1 MATIKLNRNGRF
13 SELVLKGRLLTRS
26 QPLEAMP
33 IDFVLTFL
41 GDPNLTITF
50 DEADRKDLKK
60 LDPKRLI
67 RLSRAL
73 DRDITTHDEL
83 CNLLL
88 PSKPKAK
95 KPASKPKKSSLT
107 D

>member
-13 SELVLKGRLLTRS
+13 NEIVLKGRLLTRS

-33 IDFVLTFL
+33 VDFVMTFL

-60 LDPKRLI
+60 
-67 RLSRAL
+67 
-73 DRDITTHDEL
+73 
-83 CNLLL
+83 
-88 PSKPKAK
+88 
-95 KPASKPKKSSLT
+95 
-107 D
+107 